1 MLCHE
6 LPSRGERG
14 RAMLLLM
21 RTEID
26 TSSPTREVRAQYRQA
41 YAQFRYSLY
50 DLTEHPAVG
59 DAVAVHEDRRLV
71 ELAEI
76 AVLRSA
82 PLAPHVDPSWPGGW
96 VQAQYML
103 RAPIPA
109 PSQPHP
115 PVWRRW
121 EDALAAIGEGWEV
134 VWTPVCRQDQGDQV
148 WMLLD
153 DLFWRQGVEDVLV
166 SGPAF

>member
-1 MLCHE
+1 
-6 LPSRGERG
+6 
-14 RAMLLLM
+14 M
-21 RTEID
+21 RSEID
-26 TSSPTREVRAQYRQA
+26 TVSPSGEVRAQFRRA

-59 DAVAVHEDRRLV
+59 DPVAVREDRRLF
-71 ELAEI
+71 ELAER
-76 AVLRSA
+76 AALCSA
-82 PLAPHVDPSWPGGW
+82 PLAPHVDPGWPGGW

-103 RAPIPA
+103 RAPIPT

-121 EDALAAIGEGWEV
+121 EDALDALGAGWNL
-134 VWTPVCRQDQGDQV
+134 VWTPVCRQDQV

-153 DLFWRQGVEDVLV
+153 DLFWQQGVDDVLV